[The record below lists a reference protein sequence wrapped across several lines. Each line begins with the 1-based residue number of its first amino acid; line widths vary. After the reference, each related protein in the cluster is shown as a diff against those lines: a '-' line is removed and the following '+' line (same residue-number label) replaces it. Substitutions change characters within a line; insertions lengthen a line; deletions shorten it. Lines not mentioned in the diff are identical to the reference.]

1 MGYRYR
7 GVLLYVNVGDL
18 EQVFP
23 EYKGMVHMRLGE
35 LHRSDACGS

>member
-23 EYKGMVHMRLGE
+23 EYKDMVHIRPGE
-35 LHRSDACGS
+35 LHRSDACGG